1 MMFAFHLKRWFL
13 HVLLLVFVS
22 AVHAQPAVNTEVTGA
37 LLRLDDERA
46 VPLPQQGGQWR
57 VAYADSN
64 KKVIGLTHSMALV
77 HSDPQSLMPVL
88 LLAYSQKPLA
98 WRGSV
103 CGVGSPHLF
112 MVDWYGTQNGGKSQ
126 RCSGLFPVPSM
137 GELQKSIIWQPM
149 AESGFDFSALS
160 AGNYV
165 RATWRMQEHDGHALM
180 VEALV
185 RADRLGT
192 SSEALLQGV
201 RINQLSPAHEALQAW
216 LKAAVGL
223 TAQAYFNRGRD
234 PLLALDADAIKQ
246 KVMAAAPPPERG
258 DFRLEPVS
266 GTSAGVV
273 RTQTAAV
280 SAASLPQ
287 ALSPSRWAAPVNVET
302 RPRAMPLTFA
312 SSSASAF
319 EMGPLEMVRS
329 PADGKVVYRGD
340 LGSGESGYLIE
351 HPNGLYSVLAS
362 TMDWDLRLGPEIGD
376 KIAGGDYLATSP
388 SLASPQQLI
397 LKWHLYHVDKAFPA
411 GGLQA
416 MLQAI
421 RSGKQVSTRLVANL
435 GAVLFSADE
444 SRPDLSLSVGGQDLP
459 QDKLF
464 SSVFL
469 MPAGSHPV
477 QVTSGKVF
485 KDVNKGQILLSSRGV
500 LNQVIGRKGNSG
512 YALTMSN
519 FGPEDLSSTQAVMA
533 ALRDAEAS
541 SSQANATLA
550 AEPLETPARAALNTP
565 TAMPSVTPPSAA
577 TSAAAPAQAQAEPD
591 RDRQRLQ
598 AQAAQREQEL
608 EKLRQQLAQA
618 EAARQAEALRVAEVQ
633 RLADARAA
641 EAQRAQEQLRA
652 DKAREEQLLQQAQRQ
667 AQLQAQQAE
676 AERQAVLRSGKRK
689 ALVIGNDLYRNVPR
703 LDNARSDA
711 RAMGDSLRSL
721 GFKVTMA
728 TDLTERGMKET
739 LRNFKTAVEGGDEV
753 VVFYAGHGVQLGS
766 ANYLLPVDIAG
777 QSEEQVRDEAIQM
790 QRILDDM
797 QERRTGFM
805 LMIVDAC
812 RDNPFKVAGRSIGG
826 RGLAP
831 TSAATGQMVI
841 FSAGAGQQALDRLGP
856 NDKEPNGLFTR
867 LFLREMAKPGVPV
880 DRVLRSV
887 RSEVARLARTIGHEQ
902 TPALYDQS
910 LGDFFLKP

>member
-1 MMFAFHLKRWFL
+1 MMRAIDFKRWVL
-13 HVLLLVFVS
+13 HCFLLVFISV
-22 AVHAQPAVNTEVTGA
+22 VQAQPVVNTQITDP
-37 LLRLDDERA
+37 LLNLGDGRA
-46 VPLPQQGGQWR
+46 VPLPQQGGYWK
-57 VAYADSN
+57 VAYSQP
-64 KKVIGLTHSMALV
+64 KKMNQGTSQLLALV
-77 HSDPQSLMPVL
+77 HSDSQALMPAL
-88 LLAYSQKPLA
+88 LVGYSLQPQP
-98 WRGSV
+98 WRGSLCEFTSSQV
-103 CGVGSPHLF
+103 F
-112 MVDWYGTQNGGKSQ
+112 MVDWYANETKNP
-126 RCSGLFPVPSM
+126 RCSALFPVASLEDFQAGTQSNFWRPI
-137 GELQKSIIWQPM
+137 L
-149 AESGFDFSALS
+149 ESGFNIRAFPSGA
-160 AGNYV
+160 YV
-165 RATWRMQEHDGHALM
+165 RATWRMQQYDGHALM
-180 VEALV
+180 VEALI

-192 SSEALLQGV
+192 SSDALLQGL
-201 RINQLSPAHEALQAW
+201 RINQMSPAHDVLQAW
-216 LKAAVGL
+216 LKTAVGL
-223 TAQAYFNRGRD
+223 TAQAYFSRGRN
-234 PLLALDADAIKQ
+234 PLLALEADAVKQ
-246 KVMAAAPPPERG
+246 KMLAAAPPPERG
-258 DFRLEPVS
+258 DFRQSPVS
-266 GTSAGVV
+266 GTSSGVGT
-273 RTQTAAV
+273 TQTAGV
-280 SAASLPQ
+280 SAATLPE
-287 ALSPSRWAAPVNVET
+287 ALSPSRWSSPVNLET
-302 RPRAMPLTFA
+302 RLRSMPLTFA
-312 SSSASAF
+312 SSAATAF

-329 PADGKVVYRGD
+329 PADGKVIYRGD
-340 LGSGESGYLIE
+340 LGAGESGYIIE
-351 HPNGLYSVLAS
+351 HPHQLYSVLAS
-362 TMDWDLRLGPEIGD
+362 DMDWDLRLGPEAGE
-376 KIAGGDYLATSP
+376 KIAAGDYLATSP
-388 SLASPQQLI
+388 WLASAQQSL
-397 LKWHLYHVDKAFPA
+397 LKWHLYHLDQALSP
-411 GGLQA
+411 GDLQS
-416 MLQAI
+416 MLQTV
-421 RSGKQVSTRLVANL
+421 RSGKPVSTRLVTNL
-435 GAVLFSADE
+435 GAVIFTADE
-444 SRPDLSLSVGGQDLP
+444 SRTDLTVAMDGYELP

-464 SSVFL
+464 ISVFL
-469 MPAGSHPV
+469 FKAGPHAL

-485 KDVNKGQILLSSRGV
+485 KDVIKAEIQLSSRGM
-500 LNQVIGRKGNSG
+500 LHQVIGRKGNSG
-512 YALTMSN
+512 YGPTLSS
-519 FGPEDLSSTQAVMA
+519 FRPEDLSSTMAVMA
-533 ALRDAEAS
+533 ALRDG
-541 SSQANATLA
+541 A
-550 AEPLETPARAALNTP
+550 APALQTAVSAAVTPSETPASIPAA
-565 TAMPSVTPPSAA
+565 TAAVTAPVSAPVTPPSAV
-577 TSAAAPAQAQAEPD
+577 TSVAAAPVPAAPD
-591 RDRQRLQ
+591 PDRQRLQ
-598 AQAAQREQEL
+598 AEAAQRDQEL

-652 DKAREEQLLQQAQRQ
+652 DKAREEQQQAQ
-667 AQLQAQQAE
+667 AQQQAQQAD

-728 TDLTERGMKET
+728 ADLTERGMKET
-739 LRNFKTAVEGGDEV
+739 LRNFKAAVEGGDEV

-867 LFLREMAKPGVPV
+867 LFLREMSKPGVPV

>member
-1 MMFAFHLKRWFL
+1 
-13 HVLLLVFVS
+13 
-22 AVHAQPAVNTEVTGA
+22 
-37 LLRLDDERA
+37 
-46 VPLPQQGGQWR
+46 
-57 VAYADSN
+57 
-64 KKVIGLTHSMALV
+64 
-77 HSDPQSLMPVL
+77 
-88 LLAYSQKPLA
+88 
-98 WRGSV
+98 
-103 CGVGSPHLF
+103 
-112 MVDWYGTQNGGKSQ
+112 
-126 RCSGLFPVPSM
+126 
-137 GELQKSIIWQPM
+137 
-149 AESGFDFSALS
+149 
-160 AGNYV
+160 
-165 RATWRMQEHDGHALM
+165 M
-180 VEALV
+180 VEALI
-185 RADRLGT
+185 RADKLGT

-201 RINQLSPAHEALQAW
+201 RINQLSPAHDALQAW
-216 LKAAVGL
+216 LKTAVGL

-234 PLLALDADAIKQ
+234 PLLALDTDAIKQ

-258 DFRLEPVS
+258 DFRRAPVS
-266 GTSAGVV
+266 GTSAGVA
-273 RTQTAAV
+273 RTQAAGV

-287 ALSPSRWAAPVNVET
+287 ALSPSRWAAPVNVDT
-302 RPRAMPLTFA
+302 RPRSMPLTFA
-312 SSSASAF
+312 SSATTAF
-319 EMGPLEMVRS
+319 EMDPLEVIWS
-329 PADGKVVYRGD
+329 PAEGKVLYRGD
-340 LGSGESGYLIE
+340 LGSGESGYIIE
-351 HPNGLYSVLAS
+351 HPHRLYSVLAS
-362 TMDWDLRLGPEIGD
+362 DMDWDLRLGPEPGY
-376 KIAGGDYLATSP
+376 KIDAGNYLATAP
-388 SLASPQQLI
+388 SLASPQQLT
-397 LKWHLYHVDKAFPA
+397 LKWQLYHLDQALPG
-411 GGLQA
+411 GGLQG

-618 EAARQAEALRVAEVQ
+618 EALRVAEVQ

-652 DKAREEQLLQQAQRQ
+652 DKAREEQLQQQAQRQ